1 MNTQQATATS
11 ATAGG
16 PAPVTV
22 EQAEAALVEHYPR
35 LVRLAYVTLPA
46 TLGKHRRALAAHQL
60 VQRALP
66 ASPSPARQGG
76 AYGTLRHHVLRAALE
91 FGGRGR
97 LRTALEDVKPPR
109 VTGLRVHP
117 RTGGDD
123 EVALDR
129 AVAGLD
135 TEARAA
141 YALLG
146 AEGLPEAAARSVL
159 EAAGARD
166 PRAAVRAAAAVAVP
180 DGAGPGAGQRLLGG
194 NEFDACT
201 LQLRPTD
208 LLRRRR
214 RNRIGAVAAT
224 VVAAAAL
231 LVTVTTMGSAAP
243 RPYAAGGP
251 PAGDAQVLAPAS
263 LITAPSSLWKSTARM
278 DFSAWPARGSRIHDR
293 ALLTRALDVW
303 GGPGRSVDVSST
315 PGTSRSAPS
324 QPPQLLFA
332 GDEDDATVVL
342 FYDGL
347 RVVRYAEPR
356 TGSGRAALDFA
367 QAADADLTTS
377 AAVLVDRVDGNARFL
392 TAPWVARTRTRD
404 LLHPDRA
411 AADLHRSSDGV
422 TDPVPMPAGGAT
434 PGSCATSW
442 PVMELRPSPAIGEE
456 DSFLLTDLGDLVPAH
471 LTYDPPRRRPPD
483 RSRSPP
489 PQAQATGPQAQATG
503 PQALASWAHS
513 ACRLGELRGQGV
525 KTVDDWEYAR
535 TPLPEGAGEASWTCD
550 RADTWRGPGIAL
562 VQFVPPA
569 AKAGAPG
576 TLAGQQAGGN
586 ACSRFDRHVMAGV
599 MWKSPAAHWY
609 LLAAASRD
617 TASITA
623 TNGVHATASGPFLAA
638 PAPRGTRATLTG
650 RLTSG
655 AALTPLTGD

>member
-1 MNTQQATATS
+1 MNTQQAAATTAP
-11 ATAGG
+11 AGD

-46 TLGKHRRALAAHQL
+46 ALGKHRRALAAHQL
-60 VQRALP
+60 VQRSLP
-66 ASPSPARQGG
+66 TAAAPARQGG
-76 AYGTLRHHVLRAALE
+76 AYGTLRHQVLCAALE
-91 FGGRGR
+91 FGDRGR
-97 LRTALEDVKPPR
+97 LRSALEDLKPPR

-129 AVAGLD
+129 AVAGLG

-141 YALLG
+141 YALLY

-159 EAAGARD
+159 DAAGARD
-166 PRAAVRAAAAVAVP
+166 PRTAVRSAAAVTVP
-180 DGAGPGAGQRLLGG
+180 GAAGPAAGRQLLGG
-194 NEFDACT
+194 GEFDACT

-214 RNRIGAVAAT
+214 RHKIGAVAA
-224 VVAAAAL
+224 AAAAAGAL
-231 LVTVTTMGSAAP
+231 LIAVTSGGSGSP

-251 PAGDAQVLAPAS
+251 AGNGPVLAA
-263 LITAPSSLWKSTARM
+263 SSLVTVPANLWTSTARM
-278 DFSAWPARGSRIHDR
+278 DFSAWPARGGRIHDR

-303 GGPGRSVDVSST
+303 GSPGASVDVSST
-315 PGTSRSAPS
+315 PGTARSAPF

-332 GDEDDATVVL
+332 GDEDNATVVL

-356 TGSGRAALDFA
+356 KGGGRAALDFA
-367 QAADADLTTS
+367 QAANAGLTTS

-392 TAPWVARTRTRD
+392 TAPWVAQARTRD
-404 LLHPDRA
+404 LLRPGQGTA
-411 AADLHRSSDGV
+411 ALHRASDGV

-434 PGSCATSW
+434 AGSCGTSW
-442 PVMELRPSPAIGEE
+442 PVMELRSSAKIADQE
-456 DSFLLTDLGDLVPAH
+456 SFLLTDLGDLVPAH
-471 LTYDPPRRRPPD
+471 LTYDAPTAAGGSAARTADRPAP
-483 RSRSPP
+483 S
-489 PQAQATGPQAQATG
+489 AEATG
-503 PQALASWAHS
+503 PQALASWAHG

-525 KTVDDWEYAR
+525 KAVNDWQYAR
-535 TPLPEGAGEASWTCD
+535 TALPEGAGEASWTCD

-569 AKAGAPG
+569 AKPGAPG
-576 TLAGQQAGGN
+576 TPAGQQTGGN
-586 ACSRFDRHVMAGV
+586 ACSPFDRHVIAGV

-623 TNGVHATASGPFLAA
+623 TDGVRAASPGPFLAA